1 MSVIY
6 IVLPLALLFVIVALI
21 VFTRSV
27 RSGQF
32 DDMDT
37 PGVRIL
43 HDDEGAQS
51 EQDGKVDPKNADRRG
66 RV

>member
-6 IVLPLALLFVIVALI
+6 IVLPLALIFVIVALI
-21 VFTRSV
+21 VFTWSV

-43 HDDEGAQS
+43 HDDEEARS
-51 EQDGKVDPKNADRRG
+51 EQNGKADPKNADRPDRS
-66 RV
+66 

>member
-6 IVLPLALLFVIVALI
+6 IVLPLALIFVVIALI
-21 VFTRSV
+21 VFARSV

-32 DDMDT
+32 DDLET

-43 HDDEGAQS
+43 HDDEGTDPGRKTGKTPS
-51 EQDGKVDPKNADRRG
+51 EAKRREES
-66 RV
+66 